1 VNEMI
6 TLAVV
11 DDHNLFRVGL
21 CELFNKEDEFEVILE
36 AANGEIFIEKLRH
49 LPVLPEVI
57 LLDLKMPKLNG
68 LDCLK
73 ILNIE
78 FPEHKTLVLSMYDES
93 PFIMKSLKSGAKGYL
108 LKDTDTDD
116 LFHAIRTLRQHGVY
130 VNQSLATTLIQNIQK
145 AEKSSIF
152 SQSEPLSLS
161 TLELE
166 LLSHICL
173 GLTNAEI
180 SKIMH
185 RSARTVEGYR
195 QKLLDKTN
203 TKNTAALVAWAFRK
217 GIVE

>member
-1 VNEMI
+1 MI